1 MHPIACE
8 KVWAIVWACSGGL
21 FVNIRNRMIF
31 AYEGSPSLMLKQRES
46 SIFQGKIPPKNM
58 PRYKNLSEFSARNSG
73 NMREKNGGDVWEA
86 FTTRTSPSAPRKDAL
101 HGDRPLLYPAHLPPN
116 SFAEFE
122 NDFIAYIDSEHVSLR
137 LFSSKKPKPSLPLR
151 KSLGKMWKTALN
163 NIPPSSQNPSKSIT
177 CSVVTTPPKS
187 RFYPFLSS
195 TPMGKRIGKWIG
207 GRVGQANAA
216 SWAQYMIKI
225 LSHR

>member
-1 MHPIACE
+1 MGNCL
-8 KVWAIVWACSGGL
+8 GL
-21 FVNIRNRMIF
+21 LRRFIRQYSQQDDLCLRRKPFLNAKAARKFNFSRKDPPPKYAQIQKSERVF
-31 AYEGSPSLMLKQRES
+31 SPEQRKYEGKEWR
-46 SIFQGKIPPKNM
+46 
-58 PRYKNLSEFSARNSG
+58 
-73 NMREKNGGDVWEA
+73 DVWEA

-163 NIPPSSQNPSKSIT
+163 NIPPSSQNPSKVLLAPLSQH
-177 CSVVTTPPKS
+177 PPNRDFI
-187 RFYPFLSS
+187 RFYQAPLW
-195 TPMGKRIGKWIG
+195 GKE
-207 GRVGQANAA
+207 
-216 SWAQYMIKI
+216 
-225 LSHR
+225 

>member
-1 MHPIACE
+1 MGNCL
-8 KVWAIVWACSGGL
+8 GL
-21 FVNIRNRMIF
+21 LRRFIRQYSQQDDLCLRKGTSFNAKAARKF
-31 AYEGSPSLMLKQRES
+31 NFSRKDS
-46 SIFQGKIPPKNM
+46 PKNM

-73 NMREKNGGDVWEA
+73 NMREKNGGMSGKLSQQEL
-86 FTTRTSPSAPRKDAL
+86 PPRKDAL

-163 NIPPSSQNPSKSIT
+163 TAAMPPL
-177 CSVVTTPPKS
+177 C
-187 RFYPFLSS
+187 RYLFRRGCLAGRLSFS
-195 TPMGKRIGKWIG
+195 
-207 GRVGQANAA
+207 
-216 SWAQYMIKI
+216 
-225 LSHR
+225 

>member
-1 MHPIACE
+1 MGNCL
-8 KVWAIVWACSGGL
+8 GL
-21 FVNIRNRMIF
+21 LRRFIRQYSQQDDLCLRRKPFLNAKAARKFNFSRKDPPQKYAQIQKSERVF
-31 AYEGSPSLMLKQRES
+31 SPEQRKYEGKEWR
-46 SIFQGKIPPKNM
+46 
-58 PRYKNLSEFSARNSG
+58 
-73 NMREKNGGDVWEA
+73 DVWEA

>member
-1 MHPIACE
+1 MGNCL
-8 KVWAIVWACSGGL
+8 GL
-21 FVNIRNRMIF
+21 LRRFIRQYSQQDDLCLRKGTSFNAKAARKF
-31 AYEGSPSLMLKQRES
+31 NFSRKDS
-46 SIFQGKIPPKNM
+46 PKNM

-73 NMREKNGGDVWEA
+73 NMREKNGGMSGKLSQQELPHQRH
-86 FTTRTSPSAPRKDAL
+86 TRTLCTETVPY
-101 HGDRPLLYPAHLPPN
+101 HIPAHLPPN

-122 NDFIAYIDSEHVSLR
+122 NDFIAYIDSEHVSLS
-137 LFSSKKPKPSLPLR
+137 LFSSKKPKPILPSR

-195 TPMGKRIGKWIG
+195 TPMGKRIGKWIR

>member
-73 NMREKNGGDVWEA
+73 NMREKNGGMSGKLSQQELPHQRH
-86 FTTRTSPSAPRKDAL
+86 TRTLCTETVPY
-101 HGDRPLLYPAHLPPN
+101 HIPAHLPPN

>member
-1 MHPIACE
+1 MGNCL
-8 KVWAIVWACSGGL
+8 GL
-21 FVNIRNRMIF
+21 LRRFIRQYSQQDDLCLRKGTSFNAKAARKF
-31 AYEGSPSLMLKQRES
+31 NFSRKDS
-46 SIFQGKIPPKNM
+46 PKNM

-73 NMREKNGGDVWEA
+73 NMREKNGGCLGTFHSKNFPISA
-86 FTTRTSPSAPRKDAL
+86 TQGRPARRPSPIISRSFA
-101 HGDRPLLYPAHLPPN
+101 PN

-137 LFSSKKPKPSLPLR
+137 LFSSKKPKPILPLR
-151 KSLGKMWKTALN
+151 KSLEKMWKTALN

-195 TPMGKRIGKWIG
+195 TPMGKRIGKWIR